1 LNLIEQ
7 DCLNFILKSS
17 KKSLN
22 CEEYVSELNTDLD
35 DDGMFIHQFNFI
47 VIITLDDV
55 LQMKDSRLT
64 TFESVG
70 YEIY

>member
-1 LNLIEQ
+1 
-7 DCLNFILKSS
+7 
-17 KKSLN
+17 
-22 CEEYVSELNTDLD
+22 
-35 DDGMFIHQFNFI
+35 

-70 YEIY
+70 YEIYWCNPS